1 MSENKSVLITGGAGY
16 IGSCLV
22 GSLLA
27 QGKNVT
33 VLDAL
38 WFGGES
44 LLPFLSF
51 PNFRLIVGDVGNET
65 ALSESMKG
73 IDCVVHLAALV
84 GFPACDKAGKETTR
98 RINVDCTR
106 QVYFAAHL
114 AGVERMIFASSYS
127 NYGRSLDGQLVTEE
141 SPLFPQS
148 SYAETKIEAE
158 KFLLN
163 SPAQDNPVPICL
175 RLATVFGLSPRTRF
189 DLILNQF
196 VLEAQSKGKLEIYQ
210 ENFKRSFVH
219 VQDVVRAMG
228 SMMEAPIGLVGNQVY
243 NVGSENLNASKQD
256 LVKLISGYL
265 PGLKINYRDASFT
278 SDMQSIDLSFEKIRK
293 AINYEVQIDLEQGI
307 KELLWALN
315 NGVIQDPF
323 NEKYRN
329 HPPILD

>member
-1 MSENKSVLITGGAGY
+1 MSEAKSVLITGGAGY

-44 LLPFLSF
+44 LLPYRSF
-51 PNFRLIVGDVGNET
+51 PNFRLIAGGVENEA
-65 ALSESMKG
+65 ALAESMEG
-73 IDCVVHLAALV
+73 ADCVVHLAALV
-84 GFPACDKAGKETTR
+84 GFPACDQAGRDTTWR
-98 RINVDCTR
+98 VNVDCTQR
-106 QVYFAAHL
+106 VYHAARL
-114 AGVERMIFASSYS
+114 AGVERMVFASSYS
-127 NYGRSLDGQLVTEE
+127 NYGQSLDGQLVTEE
-141 SPLFPQS
+141 SPLFPKS
-148 SYAETKIEAE
+148 TYAESKIEGE

-163 SPAQDNPVPICL
+163 LPAGDHPIPTCL

-219 VQDVVRAMG
+219 VQDVVRAMVG
-228 SMMEAPIGLVGNQVY
+228 ILEAPIDLVGNQVY

-256 LVKLISGYL
+256 LVKLIGNYL
-265 PGLKINYRDASFT
+265 PELKINYRDVSFP
-278 SDMQSIDLSFEKIRK
+278 SDMQSIHVSFEKIRK
-293 AINYEVQIDLEQGI
+293 AINFETQISLEEGI
-307 KELLWALN
+307 EELLWSLN
-315 NGVIQDPF
+315 HGVIQDPF

-329 HPPILD
+329 HPPILA

>member
-98 RINVDCTR
+98 RINVECTR
-106 QVYFAAHL
+106 QVYSAAHL

-196 VLEAQSKGKLEIYQ
+196 VLEAQSKGRLEIYQ

-278 SDMQSIDLSFEKIRK
+278 SDMQSIDLSFEKIRR

>member
-1 MSENKSVLITGGAGY
+1 MSAIKSVLVTGGAGY

-22 GSLLA
+22 GTLLA
-27 QGKNVT
+27 QGKKVT

-38 WFGGES
+38 WFGGDS
-44 LLPFLSF
+44 LLPFRSF

-84 GFPACDKAGKETTR
+84 GFPACDKAGKETAW

-106 QVYFAAHL
+106 QVYSAAHID
-114 AGVERMIFASSYS
+114 GVKRMIFASSYS
-127 NYGRSLDGQLVTEE
+127 NYGQSLNGHLVTEE

-158 KFLLN
+158 KLLLN
-163 SPAQDNPVPICL
+163 SPTQDNPVPICL

-210 ENFKRSFVH
+210 EDFKRSFVH

-228 SMMEAPIGLVGNQVY
+228 SMMEAPIDLVGNQVY

-256 LVKLISGYL
+256 LVKLISSYL

-278 SDMQSIDLSFEKIRK
+278 SDMQSIDLSFEKIRR
-293 AINYEVQIDLEQGI
+293 AINYETQIGLEQGI
-307 KELLWALN
+307 EELLWALN

-329 HPPILD
+329 HPPILA